1 MLNKLLIFIIA
12 LALPFLLVVSS
23 IRILANDWFIYFE
36 YSHPNFPP
44 DAYGFTPEQRTPLA
58 LIGMYSV
65 LPQSEGII
73 LLERATLPDGSLAF
87 NQREIKHMTDV
98 RILIEKVY
106 PAQLIGL
113 ALIVVLA
120 ILLRRSTQWRTL
132 IPNGLRWGSALTL
145 TLLAVLIAYI
155 FINFDSFFLTFHQ
168 TFFEGD
174 SFAFLYTDTLIRLYP
189 EQLWSDASIII
200 GGMTVVM
207 ALAILAL
214 SQIWLK
220 RAEMNS
226 NE

>member
-1 MLNKLLIFIIA
+1 MLKRLCTFIIT
-12 LALPFLLVVSS
+12 LGLPFLLVVSS

-36 YSHPNFPP
+36 YSRPGFPP
-44 DAYGFTPEQRTPLA
+44 DTYGFTPEQRTPLA
-58 LIGMYSV
+58 LIGMHSV
-65 LPQSEGII
+65 LPQSEGIL
-73 LLERATLPDGSLAF
+73 LLERAKLPDGSLAF

-113 ALIVVLA
+113 ALIVILA
-120 ILLRRSTQWRTL
+120 ILLRKSTQWRTL
-132 IPNGLRWGSALTL
+132 IPNGLRWGAALTL
-145 TLLAVLIAYI
+145 TLFTVLIAYI

-168 TFFEGD
+168 AFFEGD

-189 EQLWSDASIII
+189 EQFWSDAAITI

-207 ALAILAL
+207 ALAILAA

-220 RAEMNS
+220 RIKRDA
-226 NE
+226 